1 MAKPVIVTPHPA
13 PHQFELSAI
22 DLTPQRFSL
31 SGDLD
36 PALVRELL
44 ATWLKAF
51 PPAGGVLTPEQVAA
65 LKSRG
70 EHSAT
75 RTEAAATS
83 LESLDAQTP

>member
-1 MAKPVIVTPHPA
+1 MAKPVIVTPPAHPA

-51 PPAGGVLTPEQVAA
+51 PPAGGVLTPEQAIIINDRA
-65 LKSRG
+65 ETLAQR
-70 EHSAT
+70 
-75 RTEAAATS
+75 
-83 LESLDAQTP
+83 LEGLDAQT